1 MQMWSN
7 CHRTWLKRVGQLQQS
22 FNIVDT
28 SKFYGQIHLENNS
41 WVWKLMKS
49 KLRHDFL
56 CKNFVRSRRCWHF
69 CPWLF
74 LLFPLPPYEHL
85 FWAKNLILFLSQT
98 FITILKY
105 LRWFYFMKSASNQ
118 ILNISQIIQIWGS
131 LSLPSQF
138 LSTPSLFLATVAAN
152 IIGSGGKARDGTLGG
167 AWCGDKYL

>member
-1 MQMWSN
+1 M
-7 CHRTWLKRVGQLQQS
+7 WLKRVGQLQQS

-118 ILNISQIIQIWGS
+118 ILNISQIILIWGS
-131 LSLPSQF
+131 LSLPSEF

-152 IIGSGGKARDGTLGG
+152 IIGSGGKARDGTRGG